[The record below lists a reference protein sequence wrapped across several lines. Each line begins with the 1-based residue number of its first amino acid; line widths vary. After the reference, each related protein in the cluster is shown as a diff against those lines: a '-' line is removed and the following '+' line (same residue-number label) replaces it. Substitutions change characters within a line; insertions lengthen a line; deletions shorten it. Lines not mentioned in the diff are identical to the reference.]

1 MTLSFTSLG
10 LSAARVNHLE
20 ALGYHEPTAIQ
31 AEAIPHLLSGRDLI
45 GQAQTGTG
53 KTAAFSLPLMEQVD
67 PNNPAVQALVLTPTR
82 ELAIQVCQAM
92 RGYRL
97 QGRPKILALY
107 GGQAIERQQEQ
118 LRRGSQ
124 IVVGTPGRVLDLL
137 NRGILSLKSL
147 GWLVLDEADEMLNMG
162 FIQDVEKILS
172 QAPANRQ
179 TAFFSATMASEIRE
193 LATKFLQA
201 PVTVTIQSPKA
212 SPRHIQQVSYVV
224 PRGWNKVRALQ
235 PILELEDPE
244 TALIFV
250 RTRRTASELT
260 RQLQAAGYSVDEYH
274 GDLSQSQRE
283 RLLMR
288 FRQQQVRW
296 VVATDI
302 AARGLHVDDLTH
314 VINFD
319 LPDAIESYV
328 HRIGR
333 TGRAGKT
340 GVAISLVTPLEKYRL
355 RQIERQTKQ
364 PMTFMPI
371 PTRAE
376 IAARNLERLRNQV
389 REAITSERL
398 ASFLPIVSQLSEE
411 YDIHTIAAAA
421 LQMAYDHTVPAWQ
434 RSDSH
439 DHNTLGKDTPT
450 PKKRKVIGA
459 KAEQLESTP
468 PTKD

>member
-1 MTLSFTSLG
+1 MTFSFASLG
-10 LSAARVNHLE
+10 LSAARVSHLE
-20 ALGYHEPTAIQ
+20 SLGYHEPTAIQ

-92 RGYRL
+92 RTYRI
-97 QGRPKILALY
+97 QGRPKILAIY

-118 LRRGSQ
+118 LRRGTQ

-137 NRGILSLKSL
+137 SRGTLSLKSL

-179 TAFFSATMASEIRE
+179 TAFFSATMAPEIRE
-193 LATKFLQA
+193 LTTKFLQT

-224 PRGWNKVRALQ
+224 PRGWAKVRALQ
-235 PILELEDPE
+235 PILEIEDPE
-244 TALIFV
+244 SALIFV
-250 RTRRTASELT
+250 RTRRTAGELT

-302 AARGLHVDDLTH
+302 AARGIHVDDLTH

-319 LPDAIESYV
+319 LPDAVESYV

-333 TGRAGKT
+333 TGRAGKA
-340 GVAISLVTPLEKYRL
+340 GVAISLVTPLEKYKL

-364 PMTFMPI
+364 PMTFMQI

-376 IAARNLERLRNQV
+376 IAARNLDRLRNQM

-434 RSDSH
+434 RSDSQPKEASAS
-439 DHNTLGKDTPT
+439 GKVIPS
-450 PKKRKVIGA
+450 PKKRKSGRVQG
-459 KAEQLESTP
+459 EPVES
-468 PTKD
+468 